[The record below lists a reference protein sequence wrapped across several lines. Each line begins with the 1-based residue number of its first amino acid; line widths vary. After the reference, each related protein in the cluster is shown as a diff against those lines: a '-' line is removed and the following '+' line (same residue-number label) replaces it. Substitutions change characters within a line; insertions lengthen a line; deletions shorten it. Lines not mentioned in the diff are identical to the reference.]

1 MNQNFGLIMRFNL
14 TFLLIYFSLSNL
26 LLSQNGTIPE
36 KKFNHTPGRL
46 FSISTADIH
55 NSLDLSLLVG
65 GSFGLESSDGF
76 LGSVA
81 FGIGGYGDVEVSTAS
96 LLGSVFSKTEN
107 FASIALKIKII
118 GETENIPGFSVS
130 LRTNNDWYQSSN
142 FDLKEKKPELA
153 QFGLRS
159 ITYETRITHLI
170 LSMSKR
176 MNDFSRV
183 HLGIGVGDL
192 RYRDLKSYFVDSFFI
207 DQSEKMKNTFYGAI
221 GFDFQLNEITYLIAE
236 AQTIPYFKVNPKTG
250 LISPDLRKVFSGGLR
265 VGINR
270 WLLFDSGF
278 RYQDNYRGLADTE
291 IKISLQAFISVISEK

>member
-1 MNQNFGLIMRFNL
+1 MKFNFSL
-14 TFLLIYFSLSNL
+14 LLIFFSLAGFL
-26 LLSQNGTIPE
+26 FSQDEKIPE
-36 KKFNHTPGRL
+36 KKFDHNPGRL
-46 FSISTADIH
+46 FSIPTADVQ
-55 NSLDLSLLVG
+55 NSLDLALLVG
-65 GSFGLESSDGF
+65 GSFGLENSDGF
-76 LGSVA
+76 LGSVS
-81 FGIGGYGDVEVSTAS
+81 FGLGGYGDIEVSTAS

-118 GETENIPGFSVS
+118 GERENIPGIAVT

-159 ITYETRITHLI
+159 LTYDTRITHLI
-170 LSMSKR
+170 ISFSKK

-183 HLGIGVGDL
+183 HLGFGIGDL
-192 RYRDLKSYFVDSFFI
+192 RYRNLKSYFVDSFFI

-221 GFDFQLNEITYLIAE
+221 GFDFQLSEITYLIAE
-236 AQTIPYFKVNPKTG
+236 AQTIPYFKVEPKTG

-270 WLLFDSGF
+270 WLLLDSGF

-291 IKISLQAFISVISEK
+291 VKISLQAFINVIK

>member
-1 MNQNFGLIMRFNL
+1 MKFNFSL
-14 TFLLIYFSLSNL
+14 LLIFFSLAGFL
-26 LLSQNGTIPE
+26 FSQDEKIPE
-36 KKFNHTPGRL
+36 KKFDHNPGRL
-46 FSISTADIH
+46 FSIPTADVQ
-55 NSLDLSLLVG
+55 NSLDLALLVG
-65 GSFGLESSDGF
+65 GSFGLENSDGF
-76 LGSVA
+76 LGSVS
-81 FGIGGYGDVEVSTAS
+81 FGLGGYGDIEVSTAS

-118 GETENIPGFSVS
+118 GERENIPGIAVT

-159 ITYETRITHLI
+159 LTYDTRITHLI
-170 LSMSKR
+170 ISFSKK

-183 HLGIGVGDL
+183 HLGFGIGDL
-192 RYRDLKSYFVDSFFI
+192 RYRNLKSYFVDSFFI

-221 GFDFQLNEITYLIAE
+221 GFDFQLSEITYLIAE
-236 AQTIPYFKVNPKTG
+236 AQTIPYFKVDPKTG

-270 WLLFDSGF
+270 WLLLDSGF

-291 IKISLQAFISVISEK
+291 VKISLQAFINVIK